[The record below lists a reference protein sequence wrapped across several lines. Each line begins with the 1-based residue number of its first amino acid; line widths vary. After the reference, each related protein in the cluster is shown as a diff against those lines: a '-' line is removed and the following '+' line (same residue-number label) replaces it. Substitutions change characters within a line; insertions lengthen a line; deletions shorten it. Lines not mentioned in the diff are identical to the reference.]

1 MLTVSLWWLSTS
13 LKSSLSRHKKTIRD
27 KNCFLGWVCHNTR
40 PGWNLK
46 EVSKTIPTVTRLSW
60 HVMWFQCSSRQH
72 HGDWWWSD
80 SGSETCGREIEN
92 KRVESE
98 LEFLWPLKRYLIW
111 LKQGHPAPISF
122 YHDLIKQSSKFKL
135 SARGGRLQN
144 IASFC
149 KFQIEVCQKI
159 LNQFHLTRI
168 FNFDVSFTWK
178 NYHFQCVKVGCSLKC
193 CISLLLDTIFHTC
206 WAKDPFPVYKNYD

>member
-1 MLTVSLWWLSTS
+1 
-13 LKSSLSRHKKTIRD
+13 
-27 KNCFLGWVCHNTR
+27 
-40 PGWNLK
+40 
-46 EVSKTIPTVTRLSW
+46 
-60 HVMWFQCSSRQH
+60 MWFQCSSRQH

-111 LKQGHPAPISF
+111 LKQGHSAPISF

-149 KFQIEVCQKI
+149 EFQIEVCQKNI
-159 LNQFHLTRI
+159 KSISSHQDLQLWRLI
-168 FNFDVSFTWK
+168 YMKKLSFSVCQGGMFTEMLHKLAPWY
-178 NYHFQCVKVGCSLKC
+178 NLPHMLS
-193 CISLLLDTIFHTC
+193 
-206 WAKDPFPVYKNYD
+206 